1 MPLTLCDPG
10 RIVLKGMSLCKVK
23 YGTCIYRD
31 GRREWR
37 WRLRASN
44 GRIMT
49 DSGEG
54 YRRQVSVRKAVKRVR
69 AILTGDVPVVEVQR

>member
-1 MPLTLCDPG
+1 MKHAKLE
-10 RIVLKGMSLCKVK
+10 
-23 YGTCIYRD
+23 IYRD

-44 GRIMT
+44 GRIMA

-54 YRRQVSVRKAVKRVR
+54 YRRRASVWKAVDRVR
-69 AILTGDVPVVEVQR
+69 SILTGEVPVVEVQP

>member
-1 MPLTLCDPG
+1 MRTPKLQ
-10 RIVLKGMSLCKVK
+10 V
-23 YGTCIYRD
+23 YRD

-44 GRIMT
+44 GRIMA

-54 YRRQVSVRKAVKRVR
+54 YRRRASIYEAVRRVKS
-69 AILTGDVPVVEVQR
+69 ILTGDVPVVEV

>member
-1 MPLTLCDPG
+1 MRHAKLQ
-10 RIVLKGMSLCKVK
+10 
-23 YGTCIYRD
+23 IYHD

-44 GRIMT
+44 GRILA

-54 YRRQVSVRKAVKRVR
+54 YRRRASVYEAVGRVKS
-69 AILTGDVPVVEVQR
+69 ILAGDVPVVEVVR